1 MLVPPINVLLVPSA
15 GRPSL
20 EKMHH
25 VIQLVLM
32 PLKSFSL
39 IFLKTKAMEKN
50 RYGAVHRK
58 WGRQHE
64 SAARRVL
71 FSIE

>member
-1 MLVPPINVLLVPSA
+1 M
-15 GRPSL
+15 